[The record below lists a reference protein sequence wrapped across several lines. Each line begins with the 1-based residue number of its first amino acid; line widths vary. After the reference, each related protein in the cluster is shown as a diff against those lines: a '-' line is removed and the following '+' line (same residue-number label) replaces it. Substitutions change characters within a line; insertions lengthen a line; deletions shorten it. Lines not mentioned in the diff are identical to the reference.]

1 VPGVVRGFDQMYVS
15 TLGGWRFALMSADA
29 AIPFRTSAYVAERY
43 TSDEV
48 CAAMEHD
55 HEERGAPL
63 VERIDRAAVHR
74 TPEVLELLR
83 AHRVL
88 PLFGPP
94 RRPQYYGQLERQNRE
109 HRAWLDDVE
118 ICDDDHL
125 NAELLE
131 MTRCLNELIP
141 RRSLGWCTPAQKWNE
156 RPALDIDRDA
166 FIDEVQER
174 AARISAK
181 LNEKERSLG
190 YDQRFAIEQT
200 LAKHGLLRVTNEG
213 RC

>member
-1 VPGVVRGFDQMYVS
+1 M
-15 TLGGWRFALMSADA
+15 
-29 AIPFRTSAYVAERY
+29 
-43 TSDEV
+43 
-48 CAAMEHD
+48 
-55 HEERGAPL
+55 
-63 VERIDRAAVHR
+63 HR

-88 PLFGPP
+88 PLSSD
-94 RRPQYYGQLERQNRE
+94 RRVPQYYGQLERQNRE

-118 ICDDDHL
+118 ICDNEHL
-125 NAELLE
+125 DAELAE

-156 RPALDIDRDA
+156 RPALDLDRDA

-174 AARISAK
+174 AAKIGAR

-200 LAKHGLLRVTNEG
+200 LAAHGFLRVTNEG